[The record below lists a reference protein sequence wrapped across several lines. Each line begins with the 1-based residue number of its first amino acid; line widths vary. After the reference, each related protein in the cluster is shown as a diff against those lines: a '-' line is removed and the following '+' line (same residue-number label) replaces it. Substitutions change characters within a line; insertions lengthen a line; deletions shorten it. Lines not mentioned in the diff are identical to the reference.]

1 MNKISIDP
9 PVPNPIRQQ
18 VTDILRSAIARC
30 QFEPGGR
37 LTERELCE
45 SLNVS
50 RSTVRE
56 SLRQLESEGLV
67 RITPNK
73 GPMITSL
80 SEDEARELYD
90 IRTQLERY
98 VVGICANR
106 RDASLIATLKNAL
119 ANMKAALKRKD
130 FEELQVAKT
139 EFYDHLFDGSGNRQ
153 LAVIL
158 KQLRARGTLVRGTHQ
173 LRDVRMEESV
183 RGVSQILKAIVAG
196 NAEAAAA
203 ASDEHLQR
211 AADLALRAMDMAK
224 SEQKGSIA

>member
-1 MNKISIDP
+1 MNKISIEP
-9 PVPNPIRQQ
+9 PVPSPIRQQ
-18 VTDILRSAIARC
+18 VTDILRGAIAKC

-80 SEDEARELYD
+80 SEEEARELYD
-90 IRTQLERY
+90 IRAQLERY
-98 VVGICANR
+98 VVCICAAR
-106 RDASLIATLKNAL
+106 RDTSLTAALKTSL

-139 EFYDHLFDGSGNRQ
+139 EFYDYLFDGSGNRQ

-158 KQLRARGTLVRGTHQ
+158 KQLRARGTLVRGTLH
-173 LRDVRMEESV
+173 LRDARMAESV
-183 RGVSQILKAIVAG
+183 RGAGQILKAIIAG
-196 NAEAAAA
+196 DTEAAEA
-203 ASDEHLQR
+203 ASDEHLRR
-211 AADLALRAMDMAK
+211 AADLALQAMHIAK
-224 SEQKGSIA
+224 SEQSGSF